1 LNSKLRESGEDN
13 REAEERYE
21 KLESAWS
28 ESIEE
33 IEERRKALDAREL
46 ELKEAEFGDRAVL
59 IATLSLYFWRW
70 NI

>member
-1 LNSKLRESGEDN
+1 MNSKLRESGEDN

-46 ELKEAEFGDRAVL
+46 ELKEAEF
-59 IATLSLYFWRW
+59 
-70 NI
+70 